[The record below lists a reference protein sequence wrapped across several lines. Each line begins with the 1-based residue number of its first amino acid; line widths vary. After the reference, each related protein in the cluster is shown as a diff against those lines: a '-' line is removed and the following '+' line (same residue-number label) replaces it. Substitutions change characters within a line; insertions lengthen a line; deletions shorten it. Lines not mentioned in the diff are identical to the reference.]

1 MCVYFYYING
11 TTILNYCMMEDNEQ
25 AIGSTPVKFRW
36 REKTIMIVEDVR
48 TNHMLIDRILRR
60 TSANLL
66 WAMDGEKAVQ
76 MARDNDNIDLILM
89 DIRLPKM
96 NGYDA
101 TKEIRKFRLDVPII
115 AQTAYV
121 MPEEKGKVLSVGCN
135 DLLTKPIR
143 KNQLLAAV
151 SKYIDKEKHDE
162 FLSFMDDI
170 N

>member
-1 MCVYFYYING
+1 
-11 TTILNYCMMEDNEQ
+11 MEGDTKHLGN
-25 AIGSTPVKFRW
+25 TPIEFRW

-60 TSANLL
+60 TSAKLL
-66 WAMDGEKAVQ
+66 WAMDGQKAVE
-76 MARDNDNIDLILM
+76 MAKDNDNIDLILM

-101 TKEIRKFRLDVPII
+101 TREIRKFRKNVPII

-121 MPEEKGKVLSVGCN
+121 LPEEKGKVLSVGCD

-143 KNQLLAAV
+143 KNQLLEKV
-151 SKYIDKEKHDE
+151 SKYIDKDRHEE
-162 FLSFMDDI
+162 FVNSLI
-170 N
+170 NGK

>member
-1 MCVYFYYING
+1 
-11 TTILNYCMMEDNEQ
+11 MEEYEQ
-25 AIGSTPVKFRW
+25 TYGNSPVKFRW

-76 MARDNDNIDLILM
+76 MAKENDNIDLILM

-101 TKEIRKFRLDVPII
+101 TREIRKFRQDVPII

-121 MPEEKGKVLSVGCN
+121 LPEEKGKVLSVGCN

-143 KNQLLAAV
+143 KNQLLATV
-151 SKYIDKEKHDE
+151 SRYIDKEKYEE
-162 FLSFMDDI
+162 FINAIDDV
-170 N
+170 NQ

>member
-1 MCVYFYYING
+1 
-11 TTILNYCMMEDNEQ
+11 MEDSNQ
-25 AIGSTPVKFRW
+25 SIGNTPVRFRW

-76 MARDNDNIDLILM
+76 MAKENENIDLILM

-101 TKEIRKFRLDVPII
+101 TKEIRKFRQAVPII

-121 MPEEKGKVLSVGCN
+121 LPEEKGKVLSVGCN
-135 DLLTKPIR
+135 DLLTKPIK

-151 SKYIDKEKHDE
+151 CKYIDKEKYEE
-162 FLSFMDDI
+162 FIGLL
-170 N
+170 NE

>member
-1 MCVYFYYING
+1 
-11 TTILNYCMMEDNEQ
+11 MEEFDQ
-25 AIGSTPVKFRW
+25 SLGSSPVKFRW

-76 MARDNDNIDLILM
+76 MARENENIDLILM

-101 TKEIRKFRLDVPII
+101 TKEIRKFRQDVPII

-121 MPEEKGKVLSVGCN
+121 LPEEKGKVHSVGCN

-143 KNQLLAAV
+143 KNQLLAAC

-162 FLSFMDDI
+162 FLSYFGNVI
-170 N
+170 

>member
-1 MCVYFYYING
+1 MNDF
-11 TTILNYCMMEDNEQ
+11 EQ
-25 AIGSTPVKFRW
+25 THGNSPVKFRW
-36 REKTIMIVEDVR
+36 REKTIMVVEDVR

-60 TSANLL
+60 TSAKLL

-76 MARDNDNIDLILM
+76 MAKENENIDLILM

-101 TKEIRKFRLDVPII
+101 TREIRKFRQDVPII

-121 MPEEKGKVLSVGCN
+121 LPEEKGKVLSVGCN

-143 KNQLLAAV
+143 KNELLATV
-151 SKYIDKEKHDE
+151 SRYIDKEKYEE
-162 FLSFMDDI
+162 FINTIDDS
-170 N
+170 NE

>member
-1 MCVYFYYING
+1 
-11 TTILNYCMMEDNEQ
+11 MEETKQ
-25 AIGSTPVKFRW
+25 AIGSTPIKFRW

-60 TSANLL
+60 TSVKLL

-76 MARDNDNIDLILM
+76 MARENENIDLILM

-101 TKEIRKFRLDVPII
+101 TSEIRKFRQEVPII

-121 MPEEKGKVLSVGCN
+121 LPEEKGKVLSVGCN

-151 SKYIDKEKHDE
+151 SKYIDKEKYEE
-162 FLSFMDDI
+162 FI
-170 N
+170 NNIPDAI